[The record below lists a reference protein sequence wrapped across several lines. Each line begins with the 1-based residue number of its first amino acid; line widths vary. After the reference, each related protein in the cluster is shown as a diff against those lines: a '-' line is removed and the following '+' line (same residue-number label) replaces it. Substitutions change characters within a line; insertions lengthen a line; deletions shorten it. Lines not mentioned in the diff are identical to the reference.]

1 MTSGKTRVRFK
12 LNTFG
17 KEFSTLL
24 ASHMLLVKVSNASC
38 YNKDKLQNLCILL
51 VIKVIQHSFG
61 EGSFSFSNS
70 RTRISSILLC
80 SFIII

>member
-38 YNKDKLQNLCILL
+38 YNKNQTLKSLYLI
-51 VIKVIQHSFG
+51 
-61 EGSFSFSNS
+61 SNK
-70 RTRISSILLC
+70 RDPA
-80 SFIII
+80 